1 MLATVDEMTA
11 ERVARDVRD
20 FGHGYIRV
28 DREGRAEHIPAVVM
42 RDEDVMRQMCD
53 EIGERR
59 TFE

>member
-1 MLATVDEMTA
+1 MLATVDEKTA

-28 DREGRAEHIPAVVM
+28 DREGRAEHVPVEVM
-42 RDEDVMRQMCD
+42 RDEDVMRAMCE

-59 TFE
+59 MFE

>member
-28 DREGRAEHIPAVVM
+28 DREGRAEHVPADAVVVTGPDG
-42 RDEDVMRQMCD
+42 RGRS
-53 EIGERR
+53 ERR